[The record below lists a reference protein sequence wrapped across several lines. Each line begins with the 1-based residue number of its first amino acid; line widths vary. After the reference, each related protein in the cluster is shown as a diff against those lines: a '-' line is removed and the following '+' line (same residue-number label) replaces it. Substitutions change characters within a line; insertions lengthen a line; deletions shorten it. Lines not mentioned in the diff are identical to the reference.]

1 MTNEFEQIIIHESD
15 RLLRRIQ
22 FLDPNFIKPDGTPSS
37 ASFSLRKG
45 ENGLSVDLERL
56 TTYEKSISDKFRFR
70 LFSIEASETKSLGL
84 ENRHNPQPENYAH
97 TLIIGDFSRS
107 ISRKLATMA
116 KRINYS

>member
-1 MTNEFEQIIIHESD
+1 MTKEFEQILIHESD

-56 TTYEKSISDKFRFR
+56 TTYEKSITDRFKFR

-84 ENRHNPQPENYAH
+84 DNQHDPQLENYAH
-97 TLIIGDFSRS
+97 TLIIGNFSRS
-107 ISRKLATMA
+107 ISRKLASMA
-116 KRINYS
+116 KRIN

>member
-1 MTNEFEQIIIHESD
+1 MTKEFEQILIHESD

-56 TTYEKSISDKFRFR
+56 TTYEKSITDRFKFR
-70 LFSIEASETKSLGL
+70 LFSIEASETKSMGL
-84 ENRHNPQPENYAH
+84 DNQHDPQLENYAH
-97 TLIIGDFSRS
+97 TLIIGNFSRS
-107 ISRKLATMA
+107 ISRKLASMA